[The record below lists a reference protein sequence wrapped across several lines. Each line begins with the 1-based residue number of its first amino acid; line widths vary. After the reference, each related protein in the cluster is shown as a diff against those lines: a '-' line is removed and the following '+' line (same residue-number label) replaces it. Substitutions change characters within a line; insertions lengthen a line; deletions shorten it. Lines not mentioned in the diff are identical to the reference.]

1 MKILAIMPDE
11 SDPPGETLE
20 ACAARHG
27 VAVESRIPPDGDEMP
42 PDDSDYLG
50 LIVLGGPQSAYNRDT
65 DPFLQDT
72 GRLIHRFH
80 GAGKPV
86 LGICLGAQIIAAA
99 FGARC
104 YEGAEPERGFHRV
117 YPTAAAADD
126 PLLPPIPGAGLR
138 LLQFHR
144 DSFELPDGAVRLMR
158 GETYENQ
165 AFRLGDA
172 TYGFQPHIEATTD
185 SLDAWLHS
193 GPGIGYR
200 ERIPETWAEIDA
212 ETHLCD
218 EVHRPLTL
226 AFGDGWFGLAVR
238 RAER

>member
-1 MKILAIMPDE
+1 MKILAVMPDA
-11 SDPPGETLE
+11 SDPPGATLE

-27 VAVESRIPPDGDEMP
+27 VAIESCVPPDGDSLP
-42 PDDSDYLG
+42 LDDGGYFG
-50 LIVLGGPQSAYNRDT
+50 LIVLGGPQSAYNRAT

-72 GRLIHRFH
+72 DRLIRHFH
-80 GAGKPV
+80 DAEKPV
-86 LGICLGAQIIAAA
+86 LGICLGAQMIAAA

-104 YEGAEPERGFHRV
+104 YKGAEPERGFHRV

-126 PLLPPIPGAGLR
+126 PLLPPIPGDGMR
-138 LLQFHR
+138 LWQFHR
-144 DSFELPDGAVRLMR
+144 DSFDLPEGAVRLIR

-165 AFRLGDA
+165 VFRLGTA

-185 SLDAWLHS
+185 SLKVWLHE

-200 ERIPETWAEIDA
+200 KRIPETWAEIDA

-218 EVHRPLTL
+218 EVHRPLAL
-226 AFGDGWFGLAVR
+226 AFGDGWFTLVVR
-238 RAER
+238 RAEI